1 MRLLTACLLAMAL
14 LHVATAIEW
23 KPCGGKADIKSVALS
38 PDPPSPGDTISFDIE
53 AQSGEAGYRELPATL

>member
-14 LHVATAIEW
+14 LHVATGIEW